1 MVIPN
6 AITLVLAENNEKHFF
21 TSFSS
26 RDKTYTTLFKLW
38 QISILDHVSS
48 LIFYSHFYKNLNNTF

>member
-6 AITLVLAENNEKHFF
+6 AITLVLSENEKHFF

-26 RDKTYTTLFKLW
+26 RDKTYTTLYKLW
-38 QISILDHVSS
+38 QISKLEQVLELKKI
-48 LIFYSHFYKNLNNTF
+48 